1 MFRDMMF
8 ANQKIF
14 LTGGAGFIGSHIAE
28 SLLAGGAQ
36 LTIYDNFSS
45 GSMENLHKIEGRVQ
59 IIRGDICDYPA
70 LEAAMRGHNLVSH
83 QAAQLEILKCVDDPI
98 WDLQVNTGGTI
109 NVLRAAKNL
118 GVRKVVLAS
127 SACVYGQTDVEQQSE
142 DHATQP
148 NWAYG
153 VSKLAGEHYARIYMT
168 DYGLPVVNLRY
179 GIIYGPREWY
189 GRVFTIFLK
198 RLFERKPLVVFGD
211 GQQRRDF
218 TYVGDVV
225 RMHNLCLASDRANG
239 QTYNVATGI
248 GTTVN
253 TLAALVAEA
262 GGGLEVL
269 HENVKEGEYS
279 KIMPERVRLPA
290 ELKVMTLSPAKA
302 LAELGWKPE
311 VALKDGLQ
319 HQIAWLKDHLHRW
332 HTVHI

>member
-1 MFRDMMF
+1 MKF

-28 SLLAGGAQ
+28 SLLKEGAE

-45 GSMENLHKIEGRVQ
+45 GSMENLKEVEGHARIV
-59 IIRGDICDYPA
+59 RGDICDYPA
-70 LEAAMRGHNLVSH
+70 LEAAMKGHDLVSH
-83 QAAQLEILKCVDDPI
+83 QAAQLEILKCVDDPL
-98 WDLQVNTGGTI
+98 WDLQVNTGGTV
-109 NVLRAAKNL
+109 NVLRAARAT
-118 GVRKVVLAS
+118 GVRKAVLAS
-127 SACVYGQTDVEQQSE
+127 SACVYGQTDAAQQTE
-142 DHATQP
+142 DHPLQP

-153 VSKLAGEHYARIYMT
+153 VSKLAGEHYSRIYMT

-198 RLFERKPLVVFGD
+198 RLFERKPLVIFGD
-211 GQQRRDF
+211 GEQRRDF

-225 RMHNLCLASDRANG
+225 RMHNRCLESDRANG

-253 TLAALVAEA
+253 TLAQLISDA
-262 GGGLEVL
+262 GGGLEVIR
-269 HENVKEGEYS
+269 ENVKEGEYS
-279 KIMPERVRLPA
+279 KLMPDRVRLPA
-290 ELKVMTLSPAKA
+290 ELRAMTLSPAKA
-302 LAELGWKPE
+302 LTELGWKPE
-311 VALKDGLQ
+311 VALEEGLQ
-319 HQIAWLKDHLHRW
+319 HQMKWLKDNLHRW